1 MQYAPTQY
9 AIMGEDIV
17 CDKTRFSVISL
28 FSTRKKSYAFY
39 TYFLDNNA
47 MMTNIRTLLKQTLS
61 YGIITL
67 AVLTLCYVYLD
78 RPLAITAYHELQYT
92 AVVKLANFIST
103 VFDPDHWLVLFVIL
117 SIVCIWQKWRQKL
130 NPRLAIWALSLFLA
144 LGVATVIKVTLARY
158 RPELFLQE
166 GLYGFH
172 WFSHKRLFNSF
183 PSGHATLAFAGL
195 LGLTELIQNKKI
207 TILCIALALVI
218 TISRILSTEH
228 YLGDVLGGVYIGV
241 FSYLWANALEMQ
253 LSDKSSR
260 KV

>member
-1 MQYAPTQY
+1 
-9 AIMGEDIV
+9 
-17 CDKTRFSVISL
+17 
-28 FSTRKKSYAFY
+28 
-39 TYFLDNNA
+39 
-47 MMTNIRTLLKQTLS
+47 MMTHIRTLLKQTLS

-67 AVLTLCYVYLD
+67 VVLTLCYFYLD
-78 RPLAITAYHELQYT
+78 RSLALTVSNQLQHT
-92 AVVKLANFIST
+92 SLTKLSNFISAI
-103 VFDPDHWLVLFVIL
+103 FDPDHWLVLFVIL

-130 NPRLAIWALSLFLA
+130 NPRLAVWALSLFLA

-183 PSGHATLAFAGL
+183 PSGHTTLAFAGL
-195 LGLTELIQNKKI
+195 LGFAHLIQNKKI

-218 TISRILSTEH
+218 TISRVLSTEH

-241 FSYLWANALEMQ
+241 FSYLWAKALIGQ
-253 LSDKSSR
+253 TKLGLGK
-260 KV
+260 